1 MDNPDEVTGVAQ
13 ITVVKFE
20 PSILDMWILVN
31 VIHPLG
37 IEATRTALNP
47 MDDVA
52 FLEQELG
59 QVRTI
64 LAGDSRDEGDFW
76 SGVMS

>member
-37 IEATRTALNP
+37 IEATRATLDA
-47 MDDVA
+47 MDDIA
-52 FLEQELG
+52 FFKQKLG
-59 QVRTI
+59 QIRAV
-64 LAGDSRDEGDFW
+64 LAGDSRDEGDFLN
-76 SGVMS
+76 GVMS